1 MMKSSESSS
10 LMLLY
15 SSSSMKETDS
25 VAAPLDRERRG
36 IVV

>member
-10 LMLLY
+10 LLLY

-25 VAAPLDRERRG
+25 VAPLDRERRG